1 MIHQIEI
8 RISKFWHPDFFKY
21 HRIQRYVLSNHMP
34 ATGFQDLTKHNPQ
47 TKALFVGA
55 TFEALFSPRRVLI
68 FPKVAPFNRVPIS
81 IWITHLVISGME
93 ADGGDEVDVLEAAET
108 FSTRDVPQPHSF
120 VHRRR
125 QDEVVLQGT
134 VHVHDFNS
142 NSSLFNNFTPLN
154 KCKTLPKT
162 LHLAYLEN

>member
-1 MIHQIEI
+1 
-8 RISKFWHPDFFKY
+8 
-21 HRIQRYVLSNHMP
+21 MP
-34 ATGFQDLTKHNPQ
+34 PTGYQDLTKHNPQ

-55 TFEALFSPRRVLI
+55 IFEALFSPRRVLI
-68 FPKVAPFNRVPIS
+68 FLMVRSLNRVPIS

-134 VHVHDFNS
+134 VHVNDFNS

-154 KCKTLPKT
+154 KCKTWSKT
-162 LHLAYLEN
+162 LHLAYFEN